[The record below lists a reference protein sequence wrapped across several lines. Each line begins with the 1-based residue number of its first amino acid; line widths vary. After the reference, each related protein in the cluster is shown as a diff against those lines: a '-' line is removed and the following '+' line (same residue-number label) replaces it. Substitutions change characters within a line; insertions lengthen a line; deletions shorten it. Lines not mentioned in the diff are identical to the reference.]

1 MFGILSSIRIKGQ
14 WFLFE
19 FFGSDK
25 HIDNFEDQRKW
36 KRRDSNNIAVSG
48 TGTDSMLD
56 SPTMGSQSDTGA
68 GGEVS
73 GNYATFNPVDMGNVS
88 LSNGNLSANANID
101 DNVKGTLHIPEDVK
115 IYFEF
120 TVDQRGGGGSQS
132 PIVGVCL
139 NDLKMISNADS
150 QQSKIWAYASTG
162 NKIGG
167 GSGYTSHGD
176 SLSADDVLELLLIVQ
191 MEESG
196 SLKTAHGKTAVI
208 PLMAQTLMQ
217 HLQMYLLL
225 EFFVSSMETITAHQE
240 LAH

>member
-1 MFGILSSIRIKGQ
+1 METTGLLTTSLLVALELMVCLTHQPWGLRVIPVRWRG
-14 WFLFE
+14 E
-19 FFGSDK
+19 
-25 HIDNFEDQRKW
+25 W
-36 KRRDSNNIAVSG
+36 K
-48 TGTDSMLD
+48 L
-56 SPTMGSQSDTGA
+56 
-68 GGEVS
+68 
-73 GNYATFNPVDMGNVS
+73 ATFNPVDMGNVS

-101 DNVKGTLHIPEDVK
+101 DNVKGTHIPEDVK

-167 GSGYTSHGD
+167 GSGYASHGD
-176 SLSADDVLELLLIVQ
+176 SLSADDVLGV
-191 MEESG
+191 
-196 SLKTAHGKTAVI
+196 AVDRANGRIWFSKNAWQNNMI

-217 HLQMYLLL
+217 HLQMCLLL
-225 EFFVSSMETITAHQE
+225 EFFVLLWKQ
-240 LAH
+240 